1 MNPSVNISRYQRLDG
16 TVLKLIACLSM
27 FIDHLGAVCFSGMMG
42 FRIIGRLA
50 FPIYCFLLV
59 EGAVHTRNMKKYILR
74 MGIFALISEVPF
86 DLAFYHRLVY
96 MGHQNVFFTLGL
108 GLLAIWFLEHPIEQL
123 DIPDVLYKLLVIIA
137 AGLIAEFF
145 NTDYGFTGIAVIC
158 IFYYMRGQPQ
168 LKYPIAAIL
177 LAAMGGVEVY
187 AVLVVLVN
195 LLQTNIFPKKSL
207 NLGFNPFFYCF
218 LCRYLDTLHHFLFGW
233 WSVSS
238 VNNKIHQCLRSC
250 SFYSPL
256 CHKQNYDYN
265 ADQQCHSITSFH
277 TLDITYVVIT
287 EAITEHM
294 TINE

>member
-16 TVLKLIACLSM
+16 IVLKLIACLSM

-96 MGHQNVFFTLGL
+96 TGHQNVFFTLGL

-158 IFYYMRGQPQ
+158 IFYYLRGQPQ
-168 LKYPIAAIL
+168 LKYPIAVIL

-187 AVLVVLVN
+187 AVLALIPI
-195 LLQTNIFPKKSL
+195 LLYNGQRGRQTKAMQYGFYIFYPAHL
-207 NLGFNPFFYCF
+207 LLIAALY
-218 LCRYLDTLHHFLFGW
+218 HLF
-233 WSVSS
+233 
-238 VNNKIHQCLRSC
+238 IL
-250 SFYSPL
+250 
-256 CHKQNYDYN
+256 
-265 ADQQCHSITSFH
+265 
-277 TLDITYVVIT
+277 
-287 EAITEHM
+287 
-294 TINE
+294 

>member
-96 MGHQNVFFTLGL
+96 TGHQNVFFTLGL

-158 IFYYMRGQPQ
+158 IFYYLRGQPQ
-168 LKYPIAAIL
+168 LKYPIAVIL

-187 AVLVVLVN
+187 AVLALIPI
-195 LLQTNIFPKKSL
+195 LLYNGQRGRQTKVMQSGFYIFYPAHL
-207 NLGFNPFFYCF
+207 LLIAALY
-218 LCRYLDTLHHFLFGW
+218 HLF
-233 WSVSS
+233 
-238 VNNKIHQCLRSC
+238 IL
-250 SFYSPL
+250 
-256 CHKQNYDYN
+256 
-265 ADQQCHSITSFH
+265 
-277 TLDITYVVIT
+277 
-287 EAITEHM
+287 
-294 TINE
+294 

>member
-96 MGHQNVFFTLGL
+96 TGHQNVFFTLGL

-158 IFYYMRGQPQ
+158 IFYYLRGQPQ
-168 LKYPIAAIL
+168 LKYSIAAIL
-177 LAAMGGVEVY
+177 LAAVGGVEVY
-187 AVLVVLVN
+187 AVLALIPI
-195 LLQTNIFPKKSL
+195 LLYNGQRGRQTKVMQYGFYIFYPTHL
-207 NLGFNPFFYCF
+207 LLIAALY
-218 LCRYLDTLHHFLFGW
+218 HLF
-233 WSVSS
+233 
-238 VNNKIHQCLRSC
+238 IL
-250 SFYSPL
+250 
-256 CHKQNYDYN
+256 
-265 ADQQCHSITSFH
+265 
-277 TLDITYVVIT
+277 
-287 EAITEHM
+287 
-294 TINE
+294 

>member
-96 MGHQNVFFTLGL
+96 TGHQNVFFTLGL

-137 AGLIAEFF
+137 GGLIAEFF

-158 IFYYMRGQPQ
+158 IFYYLRGQPQ

-187 AVLVVLVN
+187 AVLALIPI
-195 LLQTNIFPKKSL
+195 LLYNGQRGRQTKVMQYGFYIFYPAHL
-207 NLGFNPFFYCF
+207 LLIAALY
-218 LCRYLDTLHHFLFGW
+218 HLF
-233 WSVSS
+233 
-238 VNNKIHQCLRSC
+238 IL
-250 SFYSPL
+250 
-256 CHKQNYDYN
+256 
-265 ADQQCHSITSFH
+265 
-277 TLDITYVVIT
+277 
-287 EAITEHM
+287 
-294 TINE
+294 

>member
-59 EGAVHTRNMKKYILR
+59 EGAVHTHDMKKYILR

-96 MGHQNVFFTLGL
+96 TGHQNVFFTLGL

-158 IFYYMRGQPQ
+158 IFYYLRGQPQ

-177 LAAMGGVEVY
+177 LAAMGGVEFY
-187 AVLVVLVN
+187 AVLALIPILLYNGQRGRQTKVMQYGFYIFYPAHLLLVAD
-195 LLQTNIFPKKSL
+195 L
-207 NLGFNPFFYCF
+207 Y
-218 LCRYLDTLHHFLFGW
+218 HLF
-233 WSVSS
+233 
-238 VNNKIHQCLRSC
+238 IL
-250 SFYSPL
+250 
-256 CHKQNYDYN
+256 
-265 ADQQCHSITSFH
+265 
-277 TLDITYVVIT
+277 
-287 EAITEHM
+287 
-294 TINE
+294 

>member
-96 MGHQNVFFTLGL
+96 TGHQNVFFTLGL

-158 IFYYMRGQPQ
+158 IFYYLRGQPQ
-168 LKYPIAAIL
+168 LKYPIAVIL

-187 AVLVVLVN
+187 AVLALIPI
-195 LLQTNIFPKKSL
+195 LLYNGQRGRQTKAMQYGFYIFYPAHLLLIAALYHLFIRITIFKKPNPLRCRSL
-207 NLGFNPFFYCF
+207 
-218 LCRYLDTLHHFLFGW
+218 T
-233 WSVSS
+233 
-238 VNNKIHQCLRSC
+238 
-250 SFYSPL
+250 SPTVPTV
-256 CHKQNYDYN
+256 Q
-265 ADQQCHSITSFH
+265 TG
-277 TLDITYVVIT
+277 
-287 EAITEHM
+287 
-294 TINE
+294 

>member
-1 MNPSVNISRYQRLDG
+1 MNPSVDLSRYQRMDG

-59 EGAVHTRNMKKYILR
+59 EGAVHTHDMKKYILR

-96 MGHQNVFFTLGL
+96 TEHQNVFFTLGL
-108 GLLAIWFLEHPIEQL
+108 GLLAIWFLEHL

-158 IFYYMRGQPQ
+158 IFYYLRGQPQ

-177 LAAMGGVEVY
+177 LAAMGGVEFY
-187 AVLVVLVN
+187 AVLALIPI
-195 LLQTNIFPKKSL
+195 LLYNGQRGRQTKVMQYGFYIFYPAHL
-207 NLGFNPFFYCF
+207 LLIAALY
-218 LCRYLDTLHHFLFGW
+218 HLF
-233 WSVSS
+233 
-238 VNNKIHQCLRSC
+238 IL
-250 SFYSPL
+250 
-256 CHKQNYDYN
+256 
-265 ADQQCHSITSFH
+265 
-277 TLDITYVVIT
+277 
-287 EAITEHM
+287 
-294 TINE
+294 

>member
-96 MGHQNVFFTLGL
+96 TGHQNVFFTLGL

-137 AGLIAEFF
+137 VGLIAEFF

-158 IFYYMRGQPQ
+158 IFYYLRGQPQ

-177 LAAMGGVEVY
+177 LAAMGGVEFY
-187 AVLVVLVN
+187 AVLALIPI
-195 LLQTNIFPKKSL
+195 LLYNGQRGRQTKVMQYGFYIFYPAHL
-207 NLGFNPFFYCF
+207 LLIAALY
-218 LCRYLDTLHHFLFGW
+218 HLF
-233 WSVSS
+233 
-238 VNNKIHQCLRSC
+238 IL
-250 SFYSPL
+250 
-256 CHKQNYDYN
+256 
-265 ADQQCHSITSFH
+265 
-277 TLDITYVVIT
+277 
-287 EAITEHM
+287 
-294 TINE
+294 

>member
-1 MNPSVNISRYQRLDG
+1 MNPSVNLSRYQRMDG

-59 EGAVHTRNMKKYILR
+59 EGAVHTHDMKKYILR

-96 MGHQNVFFTLGL
+96 TEHQNVFFTLGL

-137 AGLIAEFF
+137 GGLIAEFF

-158 IFYYMRGQPQ
+158 IFYYLRGQPQ

-187 AVLVVLVN
+187 AVLALIPI
-195 LLQTNIFPKKSL
+195 LLYNGQRGRQTKVMQYGFYIFYPAHL
-207 NLGFNPFFYCF
+207 LLIAALY
-218 LCRYLDTLHHFLFGW
+218 HLF
-233 WSVSS
+233 
-238 VNNKIHQCLRSC
+238 IL
-250 SFYSPL
+250 
-256 CHKQNYDYN
+256 
-265 ADQQCHSITSFH
+265 
-277 TLDITYVVIT
+277 
-287 EAITEHM
+287 
-294 TINE
+294 

>member
-16 TVLKLIACLSM
+16 TVLKVIACLSM

-59 EGAVHTRNMKKYILR
+59 EGAVHTHDMKKYILR

-96 MGHQNVFFTLGL
+96 TGHQNVFFTLGL
-108 GLLAIWFLEHPIEQL
+108 GLLAIWFLEHPIEHL

-137 AGLIAEFF
+137 VGLIAEFF

-158 IFYYMRGQPQ
+158 IFYYLRGQPQ

-177 LAAMGGVEVY
+177 LAAMGGVEFY
-187 AVLVVLVN
+187 AVLALIPI
-195 LLQTNIFPKKSL
+195 LLYNGQRGRQTKVMQYGFYIFYPAHL
-207 NLGFNPFFYCF
+207 LLIAALY
-218 LCRYLDTLHHFLFGW
+218 HLF
-233 WSVSS
+233 
-238 VNNKIHQCLRSC
+238 IL
-250 SFYSPL
+250 
-256 CHKQNYDYN
+256 
-265 ADQQCHSITSFH
+265 
-277 TLDITYVVIT
+277 
-287 EAITEHM
+287 
-294 TINE
+294 

>member
-1 MNPSVNISRYQRLDG
+1 MNPSVDLSRYQRMDG

-27 FIDHLGAVCFSGMMG
+27 FIDHLGAVCFSEMMG

-59 EGAVHTRNMKKYILR
+59 EGAVHTHDMKKYILR

-96 MGHQNVFFTLGL
+96 TGHQNVFFTLGL
-108 GLLAIWFLEHPIEQL
+108 GLLAIWFLEHPIEHL

-145 NTDYGFTGIAVIC
+145 NTDYGFMGIAVIC
-158 IFYYMRGQPQ
+158 VFYYLREQPQ

-187 AVLVVLVN
+187 AVLALIPILLYNGQRGRQTKVMQYGFYIFYPAHLLLLAVL
-195 LLQTNIFPKKSL
+195 
-207 NLGFNPFFYCF
+207 Y
-218 LCRYLDTLHHFLFGW
+218 HLF
-233 WSVSS
+233 
-238 VNNKIHQCLRSC
+238 IL
-250 SFYSPL
+250 
-256 CHKQNYDYN
+256 
-265 ADQQCHSITSFH
+265 
-277 TLDITYVVIT
+277 
-287 EAITEHM
+287 
-294 TINE
+294 

>member
-27 FIDHLGAVCFSGMMG
+27 FIDHLGAVFFSGMMG

-59 EGAVHTRNMKKYILR
+59 EGAVHTHNMKKYILR

-96 MGHQNVFFTLGL
+96 TGHQNVFFTLGL

-158 IFYYMRGQPQ
+158 IFYYLRGQPQ

-187 AVLVVLVN
+187 AVLALIPI
-195 LLQTNIFPKKSL
+195 LLYNGQRGRQTKVMQYGFYIFYPAHL
-207 NLGFNPFFYCF
+207 LLIAALY
-218 LCRYLDTLHHFLFGW
+218 HLF
-233 WSVSS
+233 
-238 VNNKIHQCLRSC
+238 IL
-250 SFYSPL
+250 
-256 CHKQNYDYN
+256 
-265 ADQQCHSITSFH
+265 
-277 TLDITYVVIT
+277 
-287 EAITEHM
+287 
-294 TINE
+294 

>member
-27 FIDHLGAVCFSGMMG
+27 FIDHLGAVCFSGKMG

-96 MGHQNVFFTLGL
+96 TGHQNVFFTLGL

-158 IFYYMRGQPQ
+158 IFYYLRGQPQ

-187 AVLVVLVN
+187 AVLALIPI
-195 LLQTNIFPKKSL
+195 LLYNGERGRQTKMMQYGFYIFYPAHL
-207 NLGFNPFFYCF
+207 LLIAALY
-218 LCRYLDTLHHFLFGW
+218 HLF
-233 WSVSS
+233 
-238 VNNKIHQCLRSC
+238 IL
-250 SFYSPL
+250 
-256 CHKQNYDYN
+256 
-265 ADQQCHSITSFH
+265 
-277 TLDITYVVIT
+277 
-287 EAITEHM
+287 
-294 TINE
+294 

>member
-96 MGHQNVFFTLGL
+96 TGHQNVFFTLGL

-158 IFYYMRGQPQ
+158 IFYYLRGQPQ

-187 AVLVVLVN
+187 AVLALIPI
-195 LLQTNIFPKKSL
+195 LLYNGQRGRQTKVMKYGFYIFYPTHL
-207 NLGFNPFFYCF
+207 LLIAALY
-218 LCRYLDTLHHFLFGW
+218 HLF
-233 WSVSS
+233 
-238 VNNKIHQCLRSC
+238 IL
-250 SFYSPL
+250 
-256 CHKQNYDYN
+256 
-265 ADQQCHSITSFH
+265 
-277 TLDITYVVIT
+277 
-287 EAITEHM
+287 
-294 TINE
+294 

>member
-1 MNPSVNISRYQRLDG
+1 MNSSVDLSRYQRMDG

-27 FIDHLGAVCFSGMMG
+27 FIDHLGAVCLSGMMG

-59 EGAVHTRNMKKYILR
+59 EGAVHTHDMKKYILR

-96 MGHQNVFFTLGL
+96 TEHQNVFFTLGL
-108 GLLAIWFLEHPIEQL
+108 GLLAIWFLEHL

-137 AGLIAEFF
+137 VGLIAEFF

-158 IFYYMRGQPQ
+158 VFYYLREQPQ

-187 AVLVVLVN
+187 AVLALIPILLYNGRRGRQTKVMQYGFYIFYPAHLLLLAVL
-195 LLQTNIFPKKSL
+195 
-207 NLGFNPFFYCF
+207 Y
-218 LCRYLDTLHHFLFGW
+218 HLF
-233 WSVSS
+233 V
-238 VNNKIHQCLRSC
+238 L
-250 SFYSPL
+250 
-256 CHKQNYDYN
+256 
-265 ADQQCHSITSFH
+265 
-277 TLDITYVVIT
+277 
-287 EAITEHM
+287 
-294 TINE
+294 

>member
-1 MNPSVNISRYQRLDG
+1 MNPSVDLSRYQRMDG

-27 FIDHLGAVCFSGMMG
+27 FIDHLGAVCFSEMMG

-59 EGAVHTRNMKKYILR
+59 EGAVHTHDMKKYILR
-74 MGIFALISEVPF
+74 MGIFALISEIPF

-96 MGHQNVFFTLGL
+96 TGHQNVFFTLGL
-108 GLLAIWFLEHPIEQL
+108 GLLAIWFLEHPIEHL

-158 IFYYMRGQPQ
+158 VFYYLREQPQ

-187 AVLVVLVN
+187 AVLVLIPILLYNGRRGRQKKVMQYGFYIFYPAHLFLLAVL
-195 LLQTNIFPKKSL
+195 
-207 NLGFNPFFYCF
+207 Y
-218 LCRYLDTLHHFLFGW
+218 HLF
-233 WSVSS
+233 
-238 VNNKIHQCLRSC
+238 IL
-250 SFYSPL
+250 
-256 CHKQNYDYN
+256 
-265 ADQQCHSITSFH
+265 
-277 TLDITYVVIT
+277 
-287 EAITEHM
+287 
-294 TINE
+294 

>member
-158 IFYYMRGQPQ
+158 IFYYLRGQPQ

-187 AVLVVLVN
+187 AVLALIPI
-195 LLQTNIFPKKSL
+195 LLYNGQRGRQTKVMQYGFYIFYPAHLLLLAAVIPSFPPVRVKKISAENRRCRAEDGHHGWSSGL
-207 NLGFNPFFYCF
+207 NRRYC
-218 LCRYLDTLHHFLFGW
+218 W
-233 WSVSS
+233 
-238 VNNKIHQCLRSC
+238 
-250 SFYSPL
+250 
-256 CHKQNYDYN
+256 
-265 ADQQCHSITSFH
+265 
-277 TLDITYVVIT
+277 
-287 EAITEHM
+287 
-294 TINE
+294 

>member
-59 EGAVHTRNMKKYILR
+59 EGAVHTHNMKKYILR

-96 MGHQNVFFTLGL
+96 TGHQNVFFTLGL

-158 IFYYMRGQPQ
+158 IFYYLRGQPQ

-177 LAAMGGVEVY
+177 LAAMGGVEFY
-187 AVLVVLVN
+187 AVLALIPI
-195 LLQTNIFPKKSL
+195 LLYNGQRGRQTKVMQYGFYIFYPAHL
-207 NLGFNPFFYCF
+207 LLIAALY
-218 LCRYLDTLHHFLFGW
+218 HLF
-233 WSVSS
+233 
-238 VNNKIHQCLRSC
+238 IL
-250 SFYSPL
+250 
-256 CHKQNYDYN
+256 
-265 ADQQCHSITSFH
+265 
-277 TLDITYVVIT
+277 
-287 EAITEHM
+287 
-294 TINE
+294 

>member
-1 MNPSVNISRYQRLDG
+1 MNPSVDLSRYQRMDG

-59 EGAVHTRNMKKYILR
+59 EGAVHTHDMKKYILR

-96 MGHQNVFFTLGL
+96 TGHQNVFFTLGL

-158 IFYYMRGQPQ
+158 IFYYLRGQPQ
-168 LKYPIAAIL
+168 LKYPIAVIL

-187 AVLVVLVN
+187 AVLALIPI
-195 LLQTNIFPKKSL
+195 LLYNGQRGRQTKAMQYGFYIFYPAHL
-207 NLGFNPFFYCF
+207 LLIAALY
-218 LCRYLDTLHHFLFGW
+218 HLF
-233 WSVSS
+233 
-238 VNNKIHQCLRSC
+238 IL
-250 SFYSPL
+250 
-256 CHKQNYDYN
+256 
-265 ADQQCHSITSFH
+265 
-277 TLDITYVVIT
+277 
-287 EAITEHM
+287 
-294 TINE
+294 

>member
-59 EGAVHTRNMKKYILR
+59 EGAVHTHDMKKYILR

-96 MGHQNVFFTLGL
+96 TGHQNVFFTLGL

-158 IFYYMRGQPQ
+158 IFYYLRGQPQ

-177 LAAMGGVEVY
+177 LAAMGGVEFY
-187 AVLVVLVN
+187 AVLALIPI
-195 LLQTNIFPKKSL
+195 LLYNGQRGRQTKVMQYGFYIFYPAHL
-207 NLGFNPFFYCF
+207 LLIAALY
-218 LCRYLDTLHHFLFGW
+218 HLFIRG
-233 WSVSS
+233 
-238 VNNKIHQCLRSC
+238 
-250 SFYSPL
+250 
-256 CHKQNYDYN
+256 
-265 ADQQCHSITSFH
+265 
-277 TLDITYVVIT
+277 
-287 EAITEHM
+287 
-294 TINE
+294 

>member
-27 FIDHLGAVCFSGMMG
+27 FIDHLGAFCFRGMMG

-96 MGHQNVFFTLGL
+96 TGHQNVFFTLGL

-158 IFYYMRGQPQ
+158 IFYYLRGQPQ
-168 LKYPIAAIL
+168 LKYPIAVIL

-187 AVLVVLVN
+187 AVLALIPI
-195 LLQTNIFPKKSL
+195 LLYNGQRGRQTKAMQYGFYIFYPAHL
-207 NLGFNPFFYCF
+207 LLIAALY
-218 LCRYLDTLHHFLFGW
+218 HLF
-233 WSVSS
+233 
-238 VNNKIHQCLRSC
+238 IL
-250 SFYSPL
+250 
-256 CHKQNYDYN
+256 
-265 ADQQCHSITSFH
+265 
-277 TLDITYVVIT
+277 
-287 EAITEHM
+287 
-294 TINE
+294 

>member
-59 EGAVHTRNMKKYILR
+59 EGAVHTHDMKKYILR

-96 MGHQNVFFTLGL
+96 TGHQNVFFTLGL

-158 IFYYMRGQPQ
+158 IFYYLRGQPR
-168 LKYPIAAIL
+168 LKYPIAVIL

-187 AVLVVLVN
+187 AVLALIPI
-195 LLQTNIFPKKSL
+195 LLYNGQRGRQTKAMQYGFYIFYPAHL
-207 NLGFNPFFYCF
+207 LLIAALY
-218 LCRYLDTLHHFLFGW
+218 HLF
-233 WSVSS
+233 
-238 VNNKIHQCLRSC
+238 IL
-250 SFYSPL
+250 
-256 CHKQNYDYN
+256 
-265 ADQQCHSITSFH
+265 
-277 TLDITYVVIT
+277 
-287 EAITEHM
+287 
-294 TINE
+294 

>member
-1 MNPSVNISRYQRLDG
+1 MNPSVDLSRYQRMDG

-27 FIDHLGAVCFSGMMG
+27 FIDHLGAVCFSEMMG

-59 EGAVHTRNMKKYILR
+59 EGAVHTHDMKKYILR

-96 MGHQNVFFTLGL
+96 TGHQNVFFTLGL
-108 GLLAIWFLEHPIEQL
+108 GLLAICFLEHL

-158 IFYYMRGQPQ
+158 VFYYLREQPQ

-187 AVLVVLVN
+187 AVLALIPI
-195 LLQTNIFPKKSL
+195 LLYNGQRGRQTKVMQYGFYIFYPAHL
-207 NLGFNPFFYCF
+207 LLIAALY
-218 LCRYLDTLHHFLFGW
+218 HLF
-233 WSVSS
+233 
-238 VNNKIHQCLRSC
+238 IL
-250 SFYSPL
+250 
-256 CHKQNYDYN
+256 
-265 ADQQCHSITSFH
+265 
-277 TLDITYVVIT
+277 
-287 EAITEHM
+287 
-294 TINE
+294 

>member
-96 MGHQNVFFTLGL
+96 TGHQNVFFTLGL

-145 NTDYGFTGIAVIC
+145 NTDYGFTGIAVI
-158 IFYYMRGQPQ
+158 
-168 LKYPIAAIL
+168 
-177 LAAMGGVEVY
+177 Y
-187 AVLVVLVN
+187 AVLALIPI
-195 LLQTNIFPKKSL
+195 LLYNGQRGRQTKVMQYGFYIFYPAHL
-207 NLGFNPFFYCF
+207 LLIAALY
-218 LCRYLDTLHHFLFGW
+218 HLF
-233 WSVSS
+233 
-238 VNNKIHQCLRSC
+238 IL
-250 SFYSPL
+250 
-256 CHKQNYDYN
+256 
-265 ADQQCHSITSFH
+265 
-277 TLDITYVVIT
+277 
-287 EAITEHM
+287 
-294 TINE
+294 

>member
-158 IFYYMRGQPQ
+158 IFYYLRGQPQ
-168 LKYPIAAIL
+168 LKYPIAVIL

-187 AVLVVLVN
+187 AVLALIPI
-195 LLQTNIFPKKSL
+195 LLYNGQRGRQTKVMQYGFYIFYPTHL
-207 NLGFNPFFYCF
+207 LLIAALY
-218 LCRYLDTLHHFLFGW
+218 HLF
-233 WSVSS
+233 
-238 VNNKIHQCLRSC
+238 IL
-250 SFYSPL
+250 
-256 CHKQNYDYN
+256 
-265 ADQQCHSITSFH
+265 
-277 TLDITYVVIT
+277 
-287 EAITEHM
+287 
-294 TINE
+294 

>member
-96 MGHQNVFFTLGL
+96 TGHQNVFFTLGL

-158 IFYYMRGQPQ
+158 IFYYLRGQPQ
-168 LKYPIAAIL
+168 LKYSIAAIL
-177 LAAMGGVEVY
+177 LAVVGGVEVY
-187 AVLVVLVN
+187 AVLALIPI
-195 LLQTNIFPKKSL
+195 LLYNGQRGRQTKVMQYGFYIFYPAHL
-207 NLGFNPFFYCF
+207 LLIAALY
-218 LCRYLDTLHHFLFGW
+218 HLF
-233 WSVSS
+233 
-238 VNNKIHQCLRSC
+238 IL
-250 SFYSPL
+250 
-256 CHKQNYDYN
+256 
-265 ADQQCHSITSFH
+265 
-277 TLDITYVVIT
+277 
-287 EAITEHM
+287 
-294 TINE
+294 

>member
-1 MNPSVNISRYQRLDG
+1 MNPSVNISRYQQLDG

-96 MGHQNVFFTLGL
+96 TGHQNVFFTLGL

-158 IFYYMRGQPQ
+158 IFYYLRGQPQ
-168 LKYPIAAIL
+168 LKYPIAVIL

-187 AVLVVLVN
+187 AVLALIPI
-195 LLQTNIFPKKSL
+195 LLYNGQRGRQTKAMQYGFYIFYPAHL
-207 NLGFNPFFYCF
+207 LLIAALY
-218 LCRYLDTLHHFLFGW
+218 HLF
-233 WSVSS
+233 
-238 VNNKIHQCLRSC
+238 IL
-250 SFYSPL
+250 
-256 CHKQNYDYN
+256 
-265 ADQQCHSITSFH
+265 
-277 TLDITYVVIT
+277 
-287 EAITEHM
+287 
-294 TINE
+294 

>member
-96 MGHQNVFFTLGL
+96 TGHQNVFFTLGL

-158 IFYYMRGQPQ
+158 VFYYLRGQPQ

-187 AVLVVLVN
+187 AVLALIPI
-195 LLQTNIFPKKSL
+195 LLYYGQRGRQTKVMQYGFYIFYPAHL
-207 NLGFNPFFYCF
+207 LLIAALY
-218 LCRYLDTLHHFLFGW
+218 HLF
-233 WSVSS
+233 
-238 VNNKIHQCLRSC
+238 IL
-250 SFYSPL
+250 
-256 CHKQNYDYN
+256 
-265 ADQQCHSITSFH
+265 
-277 TLDITYVVIT
+277 
-287 EAITEHM
+287 
-294 TINE
+294 

>member
-1 MNPSVNISRYQRLDG
+1 MNHSVDLSRYQRVDG
-16 TVLKLIACLSM
+16 AVLKLIACLSM

-59 EGAVHTRNMKKYILR
+59 EGAVHTHDMKKYILR

-96 MGHQNVFFTLGL
+96 TGHQNVFFTLGL
-108 GLLAIWFLEHPIEQL
+108 GLLAICFLEHL

-158 IFYYMRGQPQ
+158 VFYYLREQPQ

-187 AVLVVLVN
+187 AVLALIPILLYNGQRGRQTKVMQYGFYIFYPAHLLLLAVL
-195 LLQTNIFPKKSL
+195 
-207 NLGFNPFFYCF
+207 Y
-218 LCRYLDTLHHFLFGW
+218 HLF
-233 WSVSS
+233 
-238 VNNKIHQCLRSC
+238 IL
-250 SFYSPL
+250 
-256 CHKQNYDYN
+256 
-265 ADQQCHSITSFH
+265 
-277 TLDITYVVIT
+277 
-287 EAITEHM
+287 
-294 TINE
+294 

>member
-59 EGAVHTRNMKKYILR
+59 EGAVHTHDMKKYILR
-74 MGIFALISEVPF
+74 MGIFALISEIPF

-96 MGHQNVFFTLGL
+96 TGHQNVFFTLGL

-158 IFYYMRGQPQ
+158 IFYYLRGQPQ

-177 LAAMGGVEVY
+177 LAAMGGVEFY
-187 AVLVVLVN
+187 AVLALIPI
-195 LLQTNIFPKKSL
+195 LLYNGQRGRQTKVMQYGFYIFYPVHL
-207 NLGFNPFFYCF
+207 LLIAALY
-218 LCRYLDTLHHFLFGW
+218 HLF
-233 WSVSS
+233 
-238 VNNKIHQCLRSC
+238 IL
-250 SFYSPL
+250 
-256 CHKQNYDYN
+256 
-265 ADQQCHSITSFH
+265 
-277 TLDITYVVIT
+277 
-287 EAITEHM
+287 
-294 TINE
+294 